1 MKKKIEL
8 LSSLKKISKEVYTYL
23 KHFIWM
29 FQANMQ
35 DWLLMIYFKEITFHK
50 ILQQFVRCMPIE
62 KSKNE

>member
-1 MKKKIEL
+1 MNKSLNYYHKKLQKGLHI
-8 LSSLKKISKEVYTYL
+8 L

-35 DWLLMIYFKEITFHK
+35 DWSLKIYFKEMIFHK
-50 ILQQFVRCMPIE
+50 ILEQFVHCMPIE